1 VVAEL
6 RPQLCTT
13 LLCRALLPK
22 SIGSNTEI
30 IDDNRHSPLPRYLRY
45 VVKGQQGMVR
55 MKFRSL
61 IVAACV
67 ILPVTLNAE
76 QVAPS
81 TGPRN
86 DASIAKAAPKTLSA
100 AIEEVVASED
110 AGYQAIAYVVRWHG
124 ARVVVVDPLARSRL
138 SVGDTLNFFASHH
151 DVADNRLL
159 SFVFMG
165 QGCKCDDKSGRP
177 AATRDGNS
185 AAKTAVGLVEEV
197 LSAQEDGYRF
207 VAYIVQAQGSRI
219 AVSDPLAQSHHV
231 VGEDISFL
239 AMSNSAAGNP
249 VMTFLAMPSDNPAQV
264 PHQSAATKSEQTG
277 IIEEVLRAN
286 ADGFGY
292 TAYILNSLGTRVAIE
307 DVPGATPHRVGDQIS
322 FVSQRIASPKSSGP
336 GILRFEPL
344 APEAGKQENVNLSIT
359 QETAT
364 VAEVLTLQAD
374 GYRYVAYV
382 VNWHGARVAVS
393 DAFSSTHY
401 AVGDQITFPAS
412 RATSPSGRQ
421 LSFLLFSFDKS
432 AMSQQQAK

>member
-1 VVAEL
+1 M
-6 RPQLCTT
+6 
-13 LLCRALLPK
+13 
-22 SIGSNTEI
+22 N
-30 IDDNRHSPLPRYLRY
+30 
-45 VVKGQQGMVR
+45 
-55 MKFRSL
+55 FRIL
-61 IVAACV
+61 ILAACV
-67 ILPVTLNAE
+67 LLPVTLNAE
-76 QVAPS
+76 QVSAG
-81 TGPRN
+81 TGPGS

-124 ARVVVVDPLARSRL
+124 TRVAVVDPLGRSRL

-165 QGCKCDDKSGRP
+165 PGCKCDDKSDKP
-177 AATRDGNS
+177 APARDGNS
-185 AAKTAVGLVEEV
+185 AAKTAVGVVEEV

-231 VGEDISFL
+231 VGENISFL

-249 VMTFLAMPSDNPAQV
+249 VMTFLAMPSADNPAQV
-264 PHQSAATKSEQTG
+264 PRQSAATKSEQTG
-277 IIEEVLRAN
+277 VVEEVLRAN

-292 TAYILNSLGTRVAIE
+292 TAYILNSLGTRVVVE

-322 FVSQRIASPKSSGP
+322 FASERIASPKSSGP

-344 APEAGKQENVNLSIT
+344 APGADKQEDVNLSIT

-364 VAEVLTLQAD
+364 VAEVLTLQTD

-393 DAFSSTHY
+393 DAFSTTNY
-401 AVGDQITFPAS
+401 AAGEQIAFPAS
-412 RATSPSGRQ
+412 RATLPSGRQ

-432 AMSQQQAK
+432 AIAQQKQAK